1 MKTLYRNTFNIS
13 RENSEEELIDS
24 IADEF
29 WNWVFKRRGGKGS
42 FFPIENKPS
51 GVSSLKQLTGRDGA
65 TLETL
70 KTTNENG
77 DISFGLSFKH
87 PDARQPEIEWI
98 SEAGVIRKDK
108 GKCVFSFSLMV
119 AKRDGSYSPV
129 DRDPSCPNV
138 IKQIIKKYNCTSK
151 LRLTAN
157 ALKVNTEAEAMTLF
171 KFIRND
177 ERTHP
182 ILLVSKHEQ
191 SNSYLFDYNK
201 IAENLCGLVYVVVA
215 QSQELTLALSK
226 LLPSWHSCFD
236 GAARLYWP
244 GYRPMDD
251 PSKHPLWIGSR
262 IITMNQ
268 NRSDVFAQKLLS
280 RVCEV
285 FSYHTSVGFLSWAKI
300 QEFDRK
306 RAIKAAI
313 DSNELTEL
321 VKLYEDEN
329 VNLTS
334 QVESLRVELDSKTK
348 EAHGLKLQLESYTE
362 AFNARKDGLE
372 DLAAAENQLPVES
385 VDEAMHRASQAFEN
399 ELIFSLNSKSTKSGS
414 PFQPAPE
421 VLQAFQWIA
430 STYRDSRM
438 GKGAGQ
444 DLNIEV
450 QGSMPGWSFT
460 PRQTGAATGP
470 YKEWYQCQHNGT
482 TYQVH
487 QHLKFGSRRC
497 AEDTIRIAFAYCSE
511 MEKVVIGFIGQHQK
525 NSKS

>member
-13 RENSEEELIDS
+13 RDDTDDELIDS

-42 FFPIENKPS
+42 FFPIENKPF
-51 GVSSLKQLTGRDGA
+51 GASSLKKISGRDGA
-65 TLETL
+65 SLEAL
-70 KTTNENG
+70 KTTNESG
-77 DISFGLSFKH
+77 QISFGLSFKH

-98 SEAGVIRKDK
+98 SEAGVIREDK

-157 ALKVNTEAEAMTLF
+157 SLQVTKEADAMTLF
-171 KFIRND
+171 KFIRD
-177 ERTHP
+177 DDRTHP

-191 SNSYLFDYNK
+191 SNGYLFDYNK

-215 QSQELTLALSK
+215 QSQELTVALSK

-244 GYRPMDD
+244 GYGPMDD
-251 PSKHPLWIGSR
+251 ASKHPLWVGSR
-262 IITMNQ
+262 IITINQ
-268 NRSDVFAQKLLS
+268 YRSDAFTQRVLT

-285 FSYHTSVGFLSWAKI
+285 FSYHTPADFLSWAKI

-306 RAIKAAI
+306 RAIQEAI
-313 DSNELTEL
+313 DSDELSDL
-321 VKLYEDEN
+321 VKLYEDDN
-329 VNLTS
+329 VNLAS
-334 QVESLRVELDSKTK
+334 QVKSLRVELDSKTK
-348 EAHGLKLQLESYTE
+348 ENHELKFQNDSFIE
-362 AFNARKDGLE
+362 AFKTRKDGSQ
-372 DLAAAENQLPVES
+372 DMAAAENQIPVES
-385 VDEAMHRASQAFEN
+385 VDEAMKRARQAFEDQ
-399 ELIFSLNSKSTKSGS
+399 LVFALNSKSTKSGS

-421 VLQAFQWIA
+421 TLKAFQWIA
-430 STYRDSRM
+430 TTYRDSKM

-444 DLNIEV
+444 DLNLEV

-482 TYQVH
+482 TYPVH
-487 QHLKFGSRRC
+487 EHLKFGSRRC
-497 AEDTIRIAFAYCSE
+497 AEDTIRIAFTFCSE